1 MRAVKGVFL
10 LMALCIIVG
19 IGTVLFEVGFSLFLI
34 LTSVVPIALVVFPI
48 LLYVLW
54 YLQLGKKEIK
64 EKKKRTCS
72 IQRISAKECREA
84 IRNSLKSFMIY
95 RRLGLVLIVF
105 FIFGKLL
112 EFPDKNITSLL
123 SELSMYIY
131 LYGTIIIARSYI
143 YLRYKVRTPSLMQAI
158 TLGVK

>member
-19 IGTVLFEVGFSLFLI
+19 IGTIVFEIAFSLFLI
-34 LTSVVPIALVVFPI
+34 LTNIVPIALVVFPI

-54 YLQLGKKEIK
+54 YFQSGKKEIK
-64 EKKKRTCS
+64 EKKKRMCS
-72 IQRISAKECREA
+72 VQKISAKECREA
-84 IRNSLKSFMIY
+84 IRNSLKSFVIY

-112 EFPDKNITSLL
+112 EFPDKGVTSLL
-123 SELSMYIY
+123 SELSVYIF
-131 LYGTIIIARSYI
+131 LYGTIVIVRSYI

-158 TLGVK
+158 TLGIK